1 LLIHVGDFTFSFE
14 KRLSMYS
21 DFNDWLRELPCR
33 YKIVVPGN
41 HDVLLEESRNR
52 AIITNAT
59 VLVNSGVEVE
69 RLKIWG
75 SPVNIDGMAFR
86 MSKPEDRKRHWARMP
101 KGIDI
106 LITHGPPLGVL
117 DVEYGAQEHAGDP
130 ELLKAVIRVRPRLHV
145 FGHIHGG
152 YGTATRGFTK
162 FVNVALYGELAELE
176 KPPVLLQL
184 NPSKG
189 RRG

>member
-1 LLIHVGDFTFSFE
+1 LIHVGDFTFSFE

-41 HDVLLEESRNR
+41 HDLLLEEPRYR

-75 SPVNIDGMAFR
+75 SPVNLDGMAFR
-86 MSKPEDRKRHWARMP
+86 MSNAEDRKRHWAQIPR
-101 KGIDI
+101 GIDI

-117 DVEYGAQEHAGDP
+117 DVEYGTQEHAGDP
-130 ELLKAVIRVRPRLHV
+130 ELLKAVIRVKPRLHV

-162 FVNVALYGELAELE
+162 FVNAALYGELGGLE